1 MRRYIFSTDIGG
13 PLSDTFF
20 VFFLISA
27 ILMLVPG
34 SGSALQLLPG
44 HSVHLSRLPE
54 NQPPPPMP
62 HPKPAQG
69 KFLIAGRNL
78 NDPNFSKT
86 VILLINYGVQG
97 AMGVVI
103 NRRTTYKLSQLLPDI
118 KVLKDRPDTVF
129 IGGPVAGD
137 QLILLVRT
145 PEKPEKAFHIFK
157 DVYVCGKPQD
167 IEKLIG
173 RSGPNE
179 RFRAYAGYA
188 GWSPGQLDREVS
200 RGDWHISQAD
210 SATIFDRDPTKIWPE
225 FILRFSSKWV
235 NLPPAYDGILPPRNL
250 SSNKRS
256 ETIFDK
262 SSRQ

>member
-1 MRRYIFSTDIGG
+1 MRRHIFSTDIGR

-27 ILMLVPG
+27 ILILVPG

-54 NQPPPPMP
+54 NQPPSPMP
-62 HPKPAQG
+62 RPKPAQG

-97 AMGVVI
+97 AMGVII
-103 NRRTTYKLSQLLPDI
+103 NQPTTYKLSQLLPDI
-118 KVLKDRPDTVF
+118 KALKDRPSKVF

-137 QLILLVRT
+137 QLMFLVRT
-145 PEKPEKAFHIFK
+145 PEKPEKAFRIFK
-157 DVYVCGKPQD
+157 DVYVGGKPQD
-167 IEKLIG
+167 IEKLIS
-173 RSGPNE
+173 RSDPNE

-188 GWSPGQLDREVS
+188 GWSPEQLDREVS

-235 NLPPAYDGILPPRNL
+235 NLPPAYDCILPPQSL
-250 SSNKRS
+250 SSYKPYP
-256 ETIFDK
+256 
-262 SSRQ
+262 